1 MTLHR
6 ITSITG
12 TTALLIAGASLCADT
27 TAHAEPSAPVA
38 AKTIVLVHGAFADGS
53 SWDKVIPALQTAG
66 YNVVAVH
73 EPLSS
78 LADDVAATKRVIDAQ
93 PGPVLLVG
101 HSYGGVVITEA
112 GNSDKVSGL
121 VYVAAFA
128 PDAGESV
135 QDLGA
140 GKPAPEWTKKLI
152 ADPAGFLTLPGDVV
166 SKDFAQ
172 DVSAADAKLITA
184 KQGPIAAKAFGDKV
198 KTPAW
203 KTKPSWFVR
212 AEADHMIDPAGQEL
226 MAKRAGSKLT
236 SVKGASHVVMWSK
249 PKDVIAVILAAA
261 SGKK

>member
-1 MTLHR
+1 MSSR
-6 ITSITG
+6 ILSTIASTG
-12 TTALLIAGASLCADT
+12 LLIGGASVLADT
-27 TAHAEPSAPVA
+27 AAHAEGPAAPVA

-53 SWDKVIPALQTAG
+53 SWDKVTPVLQAAG
-66 YNVVAVH
+66 YNVVAVY
-73 EPLSS
+73 EPLTS

-112 GNSDKVSGL
+112 GNHDKVSGL

-128 PDAGESV
+128 PDAGESI
-135 QDLGA
+135 QDIGA
-140 GKPAPEWTKKLI
+140 GKPQPEWAKKLI
-152 ADPAGFLTLPGDVV
+152 LDPAGFLTLPLEVV
-166 SKDFAQ
+166 TKDFAQ
-172 DVSAADAKLITA
+172 DVSPTDAKVIAA
-184 KQGPIAAKAFGDKV
+184 KQGPIAAKAFADKV
-198 KTPAW
+198 KTAAW

-249 PKDVIAVILAAA
+249 PKAVTDVILAAA

>member
-1 MTLHR
+1 
-6 ITSITG
+6 
-12 TTALLIAGASLCADT
+12 
-27 TAHAEPSAPVA
+27 
-38 AKTIVLVHGAFADGS
+38 
-53 SWDKVIPALQTAG
+53 
-66 YNVVAVH
+66 
-73 EPLSS
+73 
-78 LADDVAATKRVIDAQ
+78 
-93 PGPVLLVG
+93 
-101 HSYGGVVITEA
+101 VVITEA

-140 GKPAPEWTKKLI
+140 GKPAPEWNKKLI
-152 ADPAGFLTLPGDVV
+152 LDPAGFLTLPAEVV

-212 AEADHMIDPAGQEL
+212 AEQDHMIDPAGQEL
-226 MAKRAGSKLT
+226 MAKRANSKLT
-236 SVKGASHVVMWSK
+236 TVKGASHVVMLSR
-249 PKDVIAVILAAA
+249 PKEVAAVILAAA